1 MFICM
6 AAVLHLKLDAQKNL
20 NITKVSSKLNDWITH
35 ACREDDEAFEDLI
48 RIGQEVDAHIFHQD
62 PAKEVA
68 WNKFMLKKKDNEK
81 AKEPRHVP
89 LTINWLR
96 PFRGLQDEDFKEL
109 VHMALYDHSRKRQRL
124 YFHDVDKP
132 YPERNTVEYVSVRL
146 RQRYAVRTALRWL
159 QIEGSSAMYKKMED
173 FVKIDVTRF
182 GDHDTLVALGQLG
195 TRSFITHWSSQL
207 YVRISALK
215 KYTHEIPATLRAH
228 HQDIVKGGTGFSEKV
243 KLVGEQTYSVS
254 GWLWKTKVQKPV
266 KGFEEVRDVQI
277 MHRGGLF
284 TGGIGELGE
293 PALWVLDYRWGV
305 KQGMRRHG
313 HMKSMRQQWK

>member
-1 MFICM
+1 M
-6 AAVLHLKLDAQKNL
+6 
-20 NITKVSSKLNDWITH
+20 
-35 ACREDDEAFEDLI
+35 
-48 RIGQEVDAHIFHQD
+48 
-62 PAKEVA
+62 
-68 WNKFMLKKKDNEK
+68 KKKENEK

-109 VHMALYDHSRKRQRL
+109 VHMALYDHNKKQQRL

-159 QIEGSSAMYKKMED
+159 QIEGSSAMYKKMEE

-182 GDHDTLVALGQLG
+182 GDHDTFLALGQLG

-207 YVRISALK
+207 YVRVSTLK
-215 KYTHEIPATLRAH
+215 KYTHEISAALRAH
-228 HQDIVKGGTGFSEKV
+228 HQDIVKGGTGFSRKT
-243 KLVGEQTYSVS
+243 KLVGDQTYSVS
-254 GWLWKTKVQKPV
+254 DWPWKTQLQKPV
-266 KGFEEVRDVQI
+266 QGSEAAIDVQI

-284 TGGIGELGE
+284 TGGIGEIEEL
-293 PALWVLDYRWGV
+293 ALWVLDCRWGGKTGDEEAWTYEEYETALEV
-305 KQGMRRHG
+305 MGRWMHACL
-313 HMKSMRQQWK
+313 